1 MIHRRFIPP
10 CYAQNDVTLREP
22 RNHKMANANPPQK
35 RDLTAVVEDARALAT
50 VLAAY
55 AESVLGKRV
64 ARVLGVVALFAVVV
78 ALLMV
83 LLNWFISPDT
93 AQERQGLAL
102 VFAIGLGGGAAI
114 VGLYFTRLT
123 LITTRDQEAGRARD
137 AALRACLEQ
146 LGSLL
151 THDKWSA
158 TDKEGDTD
166 NHLRALVRAEVL
178 SVLGTLDGGRKRILV
193 RFLYESELL
202 KRGKPAVG
210 FSGADLREAELSGL
224 TLSNASLS
232 YVRLHGAKLGHA
244 NLERAALSYSV
255 LYGADLQE
263 ADLRGADLQ
272 EADLQEAD
280 LLGADLQEA
289 ILLGAKVTEEQLAN
303 TRSLRGATMPD
314 GSKHS

>member
-1 MIHRRFIPP
+1 
-10 CYAQNDVTLREP
+10 
-22 RNHKMANANPPQK
+22 
-35 RDLTAVVEDARALAT
+35 

-55 AESVLGKRV
+55 AESVLGKRA
-64 ARVLGVVALFAVVV
+64 ARVLGVLALFAVVV
-78 ALLMV
+78 ALLLV

-102 VFAIGLGGGAAI
+102 VLAIGLGGGAAI

-123 LITTRDQEAGRARD
+123 LINTRDQEAGRARE

-158 TDKEGDTD
+158 TDKKGDTD

-232 YVRLHGAKLGHA
+232 YVRLQGAKLGHA
-244 NLERAALSYSV
+244 NLERADLSYSV
-255 LYGADLQE
+255 LYGADLLG

-272 EADLQEAD
+272 EADLQ
-280 LLGADLQEA
+280 
-289 ILLGAKVTEEQLAN
+289 GAKVTEEQLADM
-303 TRSLRGATMPD
+303 RSLRGATMPD

>member
-1 MIHRRFIPP
+1 MDNSHQRL
-10 CYAQNDVTLREP
+10 N
-22 RNHKMANANPPQK
+22 
-35 RDLTAVVEDARALAT
+35 AVVEDARALAT

-55 AESVLGKRV
+55 AESVLGKRA

-78 ALLMV
+78 ALLLV

-102 VFAIGLGGGAAI
+102 VLAIGLGGGAAI

-123 LITTRDQEAGRARD
+123 LINTRDQEAGRARE

-158 TDKEGDTD
+158 TDKKGDTD

-232 YVRLHGAKLGHA
+232 YVRLQGAKLGHA
-244 NLERAALSYSV
+244 NLERADLSYSV
-255 LYGADLQE
+255 
-263 ADLRGADLQ
+263 
-272 EADLQEAD
+272 
-280 LLGADLQEA
+280 
-289 ILLGAKVTEEQLAN
+289 
-303 TRSLRGATMPD
+303 
-314 GSKHS
+314 H

>member
-1 MIHRRFIPP
+1 
-10 CYAQNDVTLREP
+10 
-22 RNHKMANANPPQK
+22 MANAKPPQK
-35 RDLTAVVEDARALAT
+35 RDLNAVVEDARALAT

-55 AESVLGKRV
+55 AESVLGKRA

-78 ALLMV
+78 ALLLV

-102 VFAIGLGGGAAI
+102 VLAIGLGGGAAI

-123 LITTRDQEAGRARD
+123 LINTRDQEAGRARE

-158 TDKEGDTD
+158 TDKKGDTD

-232 YVRLHGAKLGHA
+232 YVRLQGAKLGHA
-244 NLERAALSYSV
+244 NLERADLSYSV

-263 ADLRGADLQ
+263 AYLLGANLQ
-272 EADLQEAD
+272 EANLQ
-280 LLGADLQEA
+280 GA
-289 ILLGAKVTEEQLAN
+289 ILPGANLQQANLRRANLEEANLQRANLQAANLEGALVTDEQLAD
-303 TRSLRGATMPD
+303 TRFLKAATMPD
-314 GSKHS
+314 GSKHT